1 MLELCNY
8 DTVFGNSLQ
17 TFRINRR
24 KFPRLGITSKNQ
36 QQLLLLLGDGDEE
49 VEEVKD

>member
-49 VEEVKD
+49 VEQEED